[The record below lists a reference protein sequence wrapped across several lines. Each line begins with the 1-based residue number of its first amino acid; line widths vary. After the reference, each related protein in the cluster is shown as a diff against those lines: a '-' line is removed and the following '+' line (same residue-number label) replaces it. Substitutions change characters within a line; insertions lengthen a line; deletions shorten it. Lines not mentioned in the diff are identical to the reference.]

1 MISRITRS
9 LAKRRSAL
17 QEGDAGFTL
26 IELLVVVL
34 IIGILA
40 AIAIPIFVS
49 QQNGAK
55 DSAAKSDLGTA
66 KTAMISYATTNSAY
80 PAAAT
85 ITSGANALSPFGFT
99 PSSGVTT
106 TIVSDNYTSGA
117 FCLKAVSAAG
127 NSFYVTDQLGV
138 STTACS

>member
-40 AIAIPIFVS
+40 AIAIPIFIS
-49 QQNGAK
+49 QQAGAK
-55 DSAAKSDLGTA
+55 DASAKSDLGTA
-66 KTAMISYATTNSAY
+66 KTAMISYATSNTSTYPTATSALGTY
-80 PAAAT
+80 
-85 ITSGANALSPFGFT
+85 GFT
-99 PSSGVTT
+99 ASQGDTVN
-106 TIVSDNYTSGA
+106 IVSADSTTGK
-117 FCLKAVSAAG
+117 FCLSAKATGGTAT
-127 NSFYVTDQLGV
+127 FYVTDQLGV
-138 STTACS
+138 STNACS